1 MLLGNRSQ
9 EAVENTDF
17 HTILRVPTGIF
28 YKFAVSRPM
37 SSSLKKAL
45 SHVLDGPLRQAH
57 GAIGLPN
64 SDVPDTFMNIEL
76 HRALISHFQKQ
87 RLALVLALDVD
98 ALHDVESG

>member
-1 MLLGNRSQ
+1 L
-9 EAVENTDF
+9 
-17 HTILRVPTGIF
+17 TG
-28 YKFAVSRPM
+28 RC
-37 SSSLKKAL
+37 
-45 SHVLDGPLRQAH
+45 DTAH

>member
-1 MLLGNRSQ
+1 MPSFSTR
-9 EAVENTDF
+9 EAAEIYL
-17 HTILRVPTGIF
+17 HPVPF
-28 YKFAVSRPM
+28 SE
-37 SSSLKKAL
+37 AL

-76 HRALISHFQKQ
+76 HRALISHFQQQ